1 VEIIVPREENS
12 GRREWHER
20 FQVEDDK
27 GNKFRMNGRG
37 TSSDGRTYRIS
48 MYFSPPFN
56 KKDVGPPTKLVFE
69 DWIIHE
75 HEIPFEFKDVPLP

>member
-1 VEIIVPREENS
+1 
-12 GRREWHER
+12 
-20 FQVEDDK
+20 
-27 GNKFRMNGRG
+27 MNGRG

-56 KKDVGPPTKLVFE
+56 KKDVGPPAKLVFE

>member
-1 VEIIVPREENS
+1 VEIIVPREDT

-20 FQVEDDK
+20 FHVEDAA
-27 GNKFRMNGRG
+27 GNKFQMNGRG

-56 KKDVGPPTKLVFE
+56 KKEVGPPAKLVFE